1 MTDRPPPQLEP
12 VTDLTDSEPD
22 AELTILAA
30 APVPR
35 RQERFWRLL
44 REHDSRYG
52 TPTSG
57 ASGAERRATRRS
69 ASAAAAKTSSPSE

>member
-1 MTDRPPPQLEP
+1 MTDRLPPELEI
-12 VTDLTDSEPD
+12 VTELTDSELD

-35 RQERFWRLL
+35 RPERFWQLL
-44 REHDSRYG
+44 RERDSRYG

-57 ASGAERRATRRS
+57 ESGAERRVTRRS